1 MIGFSFLLSAMLI
14 TADPQVFHAQGEM
27 AGEVSPT
34 SVILQSRLTSV
45 AKLTDGDLAG
55 VAKRAV
61 TADDDEVDLA
71 ALHQV
76 PGGIVGDDVVRDAL
90 LRQLPRGEDGPL

>member
-1 MIGFSFLLSAMLI
+1 
-14 TADPQVFHAQGEM
+14 M
-27 AGEVSPT
+27 ALG
-34 SVILQSRLTSV
+34 QDRLGV
-45 AKLTDGDLAG
+45 GTDLVGDLAG

-71 ALHQV
+71 PLHQV
-76 PGGIVGDDVVRDAL
+76 PGGIVGDDVVRDAP